1 MHWRQIHT
9 FDPMPS
15 RFSKCCCNS
24 DTLLNVFLAI
34 AVDNLANA
42 QELTKVG
49 RLRFLSAKPNI
60 SYVVPCFHCGAF
72 LFWLRGWRMKRS
84 RKRRPIR
91 SWHCRRH
98 WKWRKSAPCQL
109 PTFRLLRK
117 FKSISNLQ
125 DFASQPGFPECTW
138 IVVHACPSQLFTS
151 VTGVPLPFL
160 WTPTDEV
167 VRLSRKPEWK
177 DSPQDF

>member
-1 MHWRQIHT
+1 MLAAWPAKLTLTHTLKNTKKMKHHKFVLQLMHWRQIHT

-91 SWHCRRH
+91 SWHCRRR

-117 FKSISNLQ
+117 F
-125 DFASQPGFPECTW
+125 
-138 IVVHACPSQLFTS
+138 
-151 VTGVPLPFL
+151 
-160 WTPTDEV
+160 
-167 VRLSRKPEWK
+167 
-177 DSPQDF
+177 